1 MRTKTLLI
9 AAAALAVGIISS
21 EAQVYSQNVVGY
33 VNLSVAASGYTVVTM
48 PLDYDGT
55 GTNNT
60 VSAIIGTNLPVG
72 SSIQNWSGTGFA
84 GNSYSKKG
92 WASPSQTYN
101 PGEGVFIYNPSNYV
115 VSLTIVG
122 TVLQGGMTNGYVLP
136 NSYSVVGGQFPVQGG
151 ISSTFGYIPSIGD
164 SVQTW
169 NGTGFSGNSY
179 SKKGW
184 GSGEPQLDV
193 GQAVFLNTTNLNP
206 VWGTNF
212 IVK

>member
-72 SSIQNWSGTGFA
+72 SSIQNWTGTGFA

-92 WASPSQTYN
+92 
-101 PGEGVFIYNPSNYV
+101 
-115 VSLTIVG
+115 L
-122 TVLQGGMTNGYVLP
+122 
-136 NSYSVVGGQFPVQGG
+136 
-151 ISSTFGYIPSIGD
+151 
-164 SVQTW
+164 
-169 NGTGFSGNSY
+169 
-179 SKKGW
+179 